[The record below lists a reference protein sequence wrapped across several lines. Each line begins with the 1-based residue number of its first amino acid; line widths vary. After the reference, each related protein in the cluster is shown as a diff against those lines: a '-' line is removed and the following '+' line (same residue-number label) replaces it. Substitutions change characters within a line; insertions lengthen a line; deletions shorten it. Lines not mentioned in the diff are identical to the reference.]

1 MRCFISGKGSLP
13 ELTIQYM
20 PLSELAF

>member
-1 MRCFISGKGSLP
+1 MRCFISGKGNLL

-20 PLSELAF
+20 PLNELAF